1 MLNLCMIL
9 CKDLTAASY
18 MMFTTSMASIH
29 FVNVSIMMN
38 KNLKPPGALG
48 RRPTMSIP
56 KLLKARRDR

>member
-48 RRPTMSIP
+48 RRPTMSIL